1 MPGKILV
8 GTAIYYMQPIEEM
21 GTDRYANG
29 AVDKCLPLGK
39 ELVDGALTL
48 TICIFI
54 YIYEKNTYF
63 CN

>member
-1 MPGKILV
+1 M
-8 GTAIYYMQPIEEM
+8 GTAIYYKYNVEEM

-29 AVDKCLPLGK
+29 AVEKCLPLGK
-39 ELVDGALTL
+39 KLVDGALTL

-54 YIYEKNTYF
+54 NLKKNTY